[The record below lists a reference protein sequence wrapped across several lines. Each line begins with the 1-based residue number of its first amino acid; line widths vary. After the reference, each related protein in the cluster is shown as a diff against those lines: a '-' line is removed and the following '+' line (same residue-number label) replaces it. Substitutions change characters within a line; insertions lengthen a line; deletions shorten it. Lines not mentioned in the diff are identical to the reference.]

1 MPKAKGKKTV
11 SFQVPVTTANPSDV
25 REILSGMVDVLDAL
39 CPRESVHAARTKE
52 QRADLRE
59 KIAAL

>member
-1 MPKAKGKKTV
+1 MPKAKAVKPVRVVISETVDVKKV
-11 SFQVPVTTANPSDV
+11 
-25 REILSGMVDVLDAL
+25 LSGIVDALDVL

-52 QRADLRE
+52 LRADLRE